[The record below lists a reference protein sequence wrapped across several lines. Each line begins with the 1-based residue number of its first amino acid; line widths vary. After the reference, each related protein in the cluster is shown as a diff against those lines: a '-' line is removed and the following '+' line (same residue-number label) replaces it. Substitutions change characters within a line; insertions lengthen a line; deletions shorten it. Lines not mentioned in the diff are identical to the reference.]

1 MLFGLAGTGKT
12 QLTSHLVSVA
22 TNLGQRVFFVNE
34 SNLYNETKD
43 IYNTSDKETFIS
55 KYDYF
60 IFDDMN
66 GSTNFIERTFF
77 SGFFSL
83 LTILDSKR

>member
-1 MLFGLAGTGKT
+1 M
-12 QLTSHLVSVA
+12 TSHLVSVA
-22 TNLGQRVFFVNE
+22 TNLGHGFFVNE

-43 IYNTSDKETFIS
+43 IYNISDKETFIS

-66 GSTNFIERTFF
+66 GSTNFIERTFSVVF
-77 SGFFSL
+77 SFAHDPGFKKVIITSNA
-83 LTILDSKR
+83 SKDAF